1 MTVPKNDISPGAVGL
16 IDAPQF
22 LFPEWGGA
30 PPHSGK
36 KKFEKVHEMV
46 CGKGRIKGS
55 CDSSMIVVFSCEK
68 AACNLTY

>member
-1 MTVPKNDISPGAVGL
+1 MTSVLMPLVLLMLLN
-16 IDAPQF
+16 F
-22 LFPEWGGA
+22 FFPEWGGA

-46 CGKGRIKGS
+46 CGKGRIKCS